1 MAFASCKKPAEANA
15 PIKAITAYTIWWTAR
30 IMETGDSMPQ
40 APAPYRPSR
49 MLWGVVIYLLGFL
62 VLILAVSRYYLIP
75 ALVAEQ
81 SATPEQRRVLVAHS
95 WLILSLVLFVLLVG
109 LLLTFRVSRF
119 FFPKNRE
126 RAKPTQY
133 VDAWQEA
140 GRRLQVEEDEET

>member
-1 MAFASCKKPAEANA
+1 
-15 PIKAITAYTIWWTAR
+15 
-30 IMETGDSMPQ
+30 MPQ
-40 APAPYRPSR
+40 APAPNRPSR

-62 VLILAVSRYYLIP
+62 VLILVVSRYYLIP

-81 SATPEQRRVLVAHS
+81 TATPAQRRILVAHS

-119 FFPKNRE
+119 FFPRNRE
-126 RAKPTQY
+126 QAKPTQY

-140 GRRLQVEEDEET
+140 GRRLRVDDEQTSEE